1 MDPNDPR
8 ITVLRKVTEGIL
20 EQKPTKGKEFI
31 YSDSVFVQAYLMYVL
46 RPTKEKGEELEK
58 SALKDIPPNFDET
71 GALGMPI
78 RIQCGEGTQNKEMG

>member
-1 MDPNDPR
+1 
-8 ITVLRKVTEGIL
+8 
-20 EQKPTKGKEFI
+20 
-31 YSDSVFVQAYLMYVL
+31 MYVL

-58 SALKDIPPNFDET
+58 SALKDISPNFDET